1 MSGLAGS
8 HVLFLAVI
16 ALTLAITWRAA
27 RRTHTAREF
36 YTAGE
41 RISGLQNG
49 FAIAGDFMSAATF
62 LGLTGLIFIGGF
74 DTVIYFVAPL
84 AGLAVMLALFAGPLR
99 ALGRFTLADVLAT
112 RLEERPARA
121 FAAAATLSVSLV
133 YLIAQI
139 VGAGALIELLFG
151 ISYAGSVSIVGGLM
165 VVYVAFGGM
174 LATTWVQI
182 SKAVLLAAGIT
193 ALSLLVLAAN
203 DFSLEVLYERVAGL
217 HRLGEAAFTPGG
229 LVPDPLSA
237 VSLAAGLV
245 FGMAGLPHLL
255 IRFFTVPDVRQA
267 RRSVTV
273 AMLVVAWVFLLIF
286 FIVGQGTVVHV
297 AGDGSL
303 AGGSNMVAIHLS
315 RALGGPLFEAL
326 MAAVA
331 FATILA
337 VVAGLTIA
345 SAGTIAHDL
354 YARVLRRGRASERE
368 EVLVSRLSAIAVGA
382 AAILLGLVFEGQNI
396 AYMVTLAFNIA
407 ASSSFPVLLLTLYW
421 PGLTTRGAVA
431 GGGIGLVAALA
442 MVILGPAV
450 QIDVLGRDEAPIGIR
465 HSALI
470 SMAVSFA
477 AIWLLSVTDRSR
489 R

>member
-1 MSGLAGS
+1 MSGAAGS
-8 HVLFLAVI
+8 QALFLAVI

-36 YTAGE
+36 YAAGE
-41 RISGLQNG
+41 GISGLQNG

-62 LGLTGLIFIGGF
+62 LGLTGLIFVGGF

-99 ALGRFTLADVLAT
+99 ELGRFTLADVLAT
-112 RLEERPARA
+112 RLDERPVRA
-121 FAAAATLSVSLV
+121 FAAASTLGVSLF
-133 YLIAQI
+133 YLIAQV

-151 ISYAGSVSIVGGLM
+151 ISYMASVMIVGALM
-165 VVYVAFGGM
+165 VIYVAFGGM

-182 SKAVLLAAGIT
+182 SKAALLSVGIT
-193 ALSLLVLAAN
+193 ALALLVLAAN
-203 DFSLEVLYERVAGL
+203 DFSLAALYERAAAM
-217 HRLGEAAFTPGG
+217 HRLGEAAFAPGG

-255 IRFFTVPDVRQA
+255 IRFFTVPDARQA
-267 RRSVTV
+267 RRSVAV
-273 AMLVVAWVFLLIF
+273 AMIVVAWVFVAIF
-286 FIVGQGTVVHV
+286 FVVGQGAAAHV
-297 AGDGSL
+297 ADDGSL
-303 AGGSNMVAIHLS
+303 AGGANMVAIHLS
-315 RALGGPLFEAL
+315 RELGGPLFEAL

-345 SAGTIAHDL
+345 SAGTVAHDL

-407 ASSSFPVLLLTLYW
+407 ASSSFPVLLLALYW
-421 PGLTTRGAVA
+421 PGLTTRGAV
-431 GGGIGLVAALA
+431 GGGSIGLVAALA

-450 QIDVLGRDEAPIGIR
+450 QVDVLGREEAMIGIR
-465 HSALI
+465 HTALI
-470 SMAVSFA
+470 SMAIAFA
-477 AIWLLSVTDRSR
+477 AIWLLSATDRR
-489 R
+489 KR